1 MWRRRRKR
9 RKGVVKMDREIN
21 AIKWALE
28 LCNQEGYQNTSE
40 IEKAYNIEILG
51 C

>member
-1 MWRRRRKR
+1 MNT
-9 RKGVVKMDREIN
+9 ELN

-28 LCNQEGYQNTSE
+28 LCNQEGYKTTGDVE
-40 IEKAYNIEILG
+40 LAYNIKLLG